1 MILIAGG
8 TGRLGRES
16 VRRLTARGLE
26 VRILTRD
33 PARAEQLRGNLVEI
47 MQGDV
52 RDAAAVQRAAAGVK
66 AVISAIHG
74 FAGTGD
80 EDPRTVD
87 QQGNSNL
94 IAAARE
100 NGVDHFILMSIYGSG
115 PDHPMELMRM
125 KHLAEGELKRSG
137 ISWTII
143 RPTAYMETYLQL
155 LGQPLIETGKTRIF
169 GRGKNAINFVS
180 VQDVADVVME
190 AILDPALRDVDLN
203 IGGPQDLT
211 MEQFVATVQ
220 EASGRTGSVSHVPLP
235 MMRLMGTVM
244 RPFNRTIAQQVQA
257 GVVMDTY
264 DMSFDGSGGMPE
276 AAPVPCTSLAEVVR
290 REYSG

>member
-8 TGRLGRES
+8 TGRLGRE
-16 VRRLTARGLE
+16 VVQRLTARGMA

-33 PARAEQLRGNLVEI
+33 PARAAELKGDLIEVVT
-47 MQGDV
+47 GDV
-52 RDAAAVQRAAAGVK
+52 RDAAAVERAAAGAQTIV
-66 AVISAIHG
+66 SAFHG
-74 FAGTGD
+74 FAGTGG

-87 QQGNSNL
+87 YQGNRNL
-94 IAAARE
+94 IAAARA
-100 NGVDHFILMSIYGSG
+100 NGVDHFVLMSIYGAA

-137 ISWTII
+137 LAWTII

-155 LGQPLIETGKTRIF
+155 LGEPLIKTGKTKIF

-180 VQDVADVVME
+180 VQDVAALVE
-190 AILDPALRDVDLN
+190 RAILDPALRGLELD
-203 IGGPQDLT
+203 IGGPQDVT

-220 EASGRTGSVSHVPLP
+220 DASGQTGSVSHVPLP
-235 MMRLMGTVM
+235 MMRLMATVM
-244 RPFNRTIAQQVQA
+244 RPLNRTVARQIQA

-264 DMSFDGSGGMPE
+264 NMSFDGSARPAE
-276 AAPVPCTSLAEVVR
+276 AAPMPSTSLAEVVR
-290 REYSG
+290 RDYVC